1 MNFSRTSPGRRSAA
15 EGPVRVANVV
25 GTAVVA
31 FLAACGRG
39 SGNDVKP
46 LAPRAKQADE
56 MIDIFSTTATVRGVQ
71 GLRPRCPVNPHA
83 EARMVVR
90 GVAGVV
96 QYRWERSDGTA
107 GPLTQFIVKPSTAN
121 GISVEALR
129 PDDWTDNQRGRQL
142 TIAEHVHVTFPFDF
156 HSAPVTLNVMCY

>member
-1 MNFSRTSPGRRSAA
+1 M
-15 EGPVRVANVV
+15 RVVNVV
-25 GTAVVA
+25 GTAAVA
-31 FLAACGRG
+31 LLAGCSRR
-39 SGNDVKP
+39 SGDDVKP
-46 LAPRAKQADE
+46 LAPRARQADE
-56 MIDIFSTTATVRGVQ
+56 MIDISSTTATVHGVQ

-90 GVAGVV
+90 AVTGIV

-121 GISVEALR
+121 GISVVALR
-129 PDDWTDNQRGRQL
+129 PDDWTDNQRGIQL
-142 TIAEHVHVTFPFDF
+142 TIDEHVHVTYPFDF